1 MLPVL
6 SRGRYWCRCGKAE
19 QGVGVRGDLRSFRV
33 FGRLV
38 GEWWREP
45 VDYSAYVQYFAK
57 RSMASAIR
65 VMIGA
70 GIGLISIITV
80 AGLLPAAEPAL
91 TTPKVVV
98 VIFAFVNA
106 FWAVMWCVRPWPTR
120 RQSRAFVVTSD
131 VGIAAVGLTGSSWL
145 MALFALN
152 CFALISVYLMFF
164 DGPKALT
171 LHTILILA
179 TTVAFIA
186 LASADHALGGAVAG
200 RILGAVVPVIATPLG
215 IQFGIR
221 TLRNDANESAID
233 PLTGLLNR
241 RGLHLHF
248 GDLLASGAAA
258 SGDAVVVVI
267 VVDLDRFKEVNDTYG
282 HTVGDRVLVRCARLI
297 TAAAGDRALIARV
310 GGEEYAVVDIAVPG
324 RGAETAEAIRRAI
337 AAGGSPDVTAS
348 VGVTSADHAHF
359 VVANERPQ
367 LVLDTLIAR
376 ADHAMFHA
384 KRNGGNATHQV
395 E

>member
-1 MLPVL
+1 
-6 SRGRYWCRCGKAE
+6 
-19 QGVGVRGDLRSFRV
+19 V

-45 VDYSAYVQYFAK
+45 VDYSAHVQYFAK
-57 RSMASAIR
+57 RSMAGAIR

-80 AGLLPAAEPAL
+80 AALLPAAEPAL

-98 VIFAFVNA
+98 IVFAGVNA
-106 FWAVMWCVRPWPTR
+106 FWAVLWCVRPWPTR

-131 VGIAAVGLTGSSWL
+131 VGIAAVALSGSSWL
-145 MALFALN
+145 MGLFALN

-164 DGPKALT
+164 DGPKALM

-258 SGDAVVVVI
+258 SGDALVVI
-267 VVDLDRFKEVNDTYG
+267 VVDLDRFKDVNDTYG

-297 TAAAGDRALIARV
+297 TAAAGGRALIARV
-310 GGEEYAVVDIAVPG
+310 GGEEFAVVDIAVPS

-337 AAGGSPDVTAS
+337 ATGGPPDVTAS
-348 VGVTSADHAHF
+348 VGVTSADHTQF
-359 VVANERPQ
+359 IVANERPQ

>member
-1 MLPVL
+1 M
-6 SRGRYWCRCGKAE
+6 
-19 QGVGVRGDLRSFRV
+19 

-38 GEWWREP
+38 GGWWREP

-57 RSMASAIR
+57 RSMTGAIR

-80 AGLLPAAEPAL
+80 AGLLPAVEPAL

-98 VIFAFVNA
+98 VIFAVVNT

-120 RQSRAFVVTSD
+120 RQSRAFIVTSD
-131 VGIAAVGLTGSSWL
+131 VGIAAVALTGSSWL
-145 MALFALN
+145 MGLFALN

-171 LHTILILA
+171 LHTIFILA

-186 LASADHALGGAVAG
+186 LASADHALGEAVAG

-248 GDLLASGAAA
+248 SDLLAAGAAA
-258 SGDAVVVVI
+258 NGDKVVVVI
-267 VVDLDRFKEVNDTYG
+267 VVDLDRFKDVNDTYG
-282 HTVGDRVLVRCARLI
+282 HTVGDRVLVRCAQLI
-297 TAAAGDRALIARV
+297 TAAAGGRALIARV
-310 GGEEYAVVDIAVPG
+310 GGEEFAVVDIADPS
-324 RGAETAEAIRRAI
+324 RGEETAEAIRRAI
-337 AAGGSPDVTAS
+337 ASGGPPKITAS
-348 VGVTSADHAHF
+348 VGVTSAAHTHF
-359 VVANERPQ
+359 IAVNERRQ
-367 LVLDTLIAR
+367 LVLDAVIAC
-376 ADHAMFHA
+376 ADHAMFYA
-384 KRNGGNATHQV
+384 KRNGGNATHAG
-395 E
+395 